1 MHLFEKQKQMQFDK
15 KDYSPNFLIELYKKL
30 MIPRMIEEKMLILLK
45 QGKITKWFS
54 GIGQEAISVGTTMA
68 LDKDEYLLPMH
79 RNLGV
84 FTSRNVPLNKLFAQF
99 QGKTTGYTQGRDR
112 SFHFGTKEHFIV
124 GMISHLGSQLSV
136 ADGIALK
143 KSLTKEKKATVV
155 FTGEGGTSEGDFH
168 EALNVA
174 SVWNLPVI
182 FVIENN
188 GYSISTP
195 THEQYN
201 FDSFITKGPAYG
213 IEAISIDGNDVLEVY
228 SKIKEKAE
236 DIRNN
241 PRPILIEMNT
251 FRMRGHEESSGTD
264 YVPQYLLNEW
274 AQKDPIQ
281 NYEDFLVREKI
292 ISKTIIEEIRRD
304 ISSTINISLKE
315 AFDTPLSI
323 AVTQKELKDV
333 FSPNSLKIIA
343 PSSTTE
349 NKRFVDA
356 IQESLNQNMDLYPNL
371 ILMGQDIAE
380 FGGVFKVT
388 KGLVEKYGKK
398 RVRNTPLCESAIIG
412 IGLGLSIENY
422 KTVIEM
428 QFADFVTCGF
438 NQIVNNLAKSH
449 YRWQQPADVVL
460 RMPTG
465 AGTGA
470 GPFHS
475 QSTEAWF
482 FKTPGLKIIYP
493 SSPISAKGLLNAAI
507 ADPNPVLFFE
517 HKKLYRS
524 ISEEVPVNHY
534 HIEIGK
540 ANLVHTGNDVSIIT
554 YGMGVHWAKQTIEE
568 MNCSADLIDLQS
580 LIPWDQETIHNSI
593 HKTGKVILLT
603 EDTHT
608 GSVIAE
614 ISAWIAEELF
624 EKLDAPIVRVSSL
637 DTPIPFNKN
646 LEDNFLPQI
655 RFKEKLTELLKY

>member
-1 MHLFEKQKQMQFDK
+1 MRFDK
-15 KDYSPNFLIELYKKL
+15 KDYSPQFLIELYKKL
-30 MIPRMIEEKMLILLK
+30 MLPRMIEEKMLILLK

-54 GIGQEAISVGTTMA
+54 GIGQEAISVGSTMA
-68 LDKDEYLLPMH
+68 LNNDEYLLPMH

-84 FTSRNVPLNKLFAQF
+84 FTSRNIPLEKLFAQF
-99 QGKTTGYTQGRDR
+99 QGKINGYTQGRDR
-112 SFHFGTKEHFIV
+112 SFHFGTKEHFII

-143 KSLTKEKKATVV
+143 NLLAKENKATVV

-201 FDSFITKGPAYG
+201 FESFVVKGPAYG
-213 IEAISIDGNDVLEVY
+213 IDAISIDGNNILEVY
-228 SKIKEKAE
+228 STIKEKAE
-236 DIRNN
+236 DIRKN

-264 YVPQYLLNEW
+264 YVPQELLDEW
-274 AQKDPIQ
+274 AKKDPIH
-281 NYEDFLVREKI
+281 NYEAFLLKENI
-292 ISKTIIEEIRRD
+292 ISTTGIEEIKQE
-304 ISSTINISLKE
+304 ISISIQTALKT
-315 AFDTPLSI
+315 AFDTPLSPANTQQELI
-323 AVTQKELKDV
+323 DIFHPNNFSVTIPHKQ
-333 FSPNSLKIIA
+333 
-343 PSSTTE
+343 TE
-349 NKRFVDA
+349 TKRFVDA
-356 IQESLNQNMDLYPNL
+356 ITESLDQNMTFFPNL
-371 ILMGQDIAE
+371 VLMGQDIAE

-388 KGLVEKYGKK
+388 KGLIEKYGKE

-422 KTVIEM
+422 KAIIEM

-449 YRWQQPADVVL
+449 YRWKQKADIVL

-482 FKTPGLKIIYP
+482 FKTPGLKIVYP
-493 SSPISAKGLLNAAI
+493 SSPITAKGLLNAAI
-507 ADPNPVLFFE
+507 ADTNPVLFFE

-524 ISEEVPVNHY
+524 ISEEVPTNHY

-540 ANLVHTGNDVSIIT
+540 AHLIHEGNDITIIT
-554 YGMGVHWAKQTIEE
+554 YGMGVHWAKETLQEID
-568 MNCSADLIDLQS
+568 NCSADLIDLQS
-580 LIPWDQETIHNSI
+580 LIPWDKKAISNSI
-593 HKTGKVILLT
+593 KKTGKVILLT

-608 GSVIAE
+608 GSIMAE
-614 ISAWIAEELF
+614 ISAWIVEEHF
-624 EKLDAPIVRVSSL
+624 EKLDAPVMRASSL

-646 LEDNFLPQI
+646 LEDNFLPQN
-655 RFKEKLTELLKY
+655 RFKQKLVELLKY